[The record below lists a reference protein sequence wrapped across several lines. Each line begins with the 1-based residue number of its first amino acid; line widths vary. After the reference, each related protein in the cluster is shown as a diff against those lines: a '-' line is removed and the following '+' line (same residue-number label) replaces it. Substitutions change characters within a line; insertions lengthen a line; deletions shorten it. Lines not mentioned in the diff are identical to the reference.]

1 MAYKL
6 RWYQQEAI
14 DAIYQ
19 YFGNA
24 YGNPLVCVSTG
35 GGKSVIIADFIHGV
49 LEQWP
54 DQRFLMLSHVKEI
67 IEQNHEKLMTIWPE
81 APTGIYSAAIGSRN
95 TDAQILFASIQ
106 SVHKR
111 AEQLGHFDLLLI
123 DEVHTL
129 NSNRSESMYT
139 RFISELK
146 AINPHLKIV
155 GFTATPYRMKQG
167 LLTEGKNPLFD
178 EIVYE
183 TDIQRLIDDGFLS
196 PLRSKAGKD
205 KIDLSGVRTRQGD
218 YLTSDMEAAVIK
230 NDVTEKAVAE
240 ITQYGQERKAWLI
253 FCVSVAHAEQVKE
266 LLIAE
271 GIKAECITGET
282 PKHDRARILA
292 DYKTGKIK
300 ALTSQGVLTTGFDAP
315 RTDLI
320 ALLRATKSP
329 GLYVQILGRGLRIS
343 PETGKTD
350 CLVLDYG
357 GNVERHGP
365 MDRIT
370 IGSIIAG
377 EGNREAP
384 VKECPEC
391 FALILA
397 GLRVCPD
404 CSYEFP
410 AREKHESEASTAA
423 LLSAQVEPEW
433 FEVDEV
439 IYSIHEKFG
448 KPPSI
453 QVSYRCG
460 LETIREW
467 ICFQHGGYARQKAVM
482 WWVKRF
488 GHLPCPQLT
497 EDAYQQLTDTR
508 DMKEPCRIE
517 AIQDGRWQKIRA
529 YDFAVKAGTP
539 SEWNDNPTS
548 RPQPTKLKPAGVDV
562 FDTDIDF

>member
-1 MAYKL
+1 M
-6 RWYQQEAI
+6 I
-14 DAIYQ
+14 
-19 YFGNA
+19 
-24 YGNPLVCVSTG
+24 
-35 GGKSVIIADFIHGV
+35 KS
-49 LEQWP
+49 Q
-54 DQRFLMLSHVKEI
+54 
-67 IEQNHEKLMTIWPE
+67 
-81 APTGIYSAAIGSRN
+81 
-95 TDAQILFASIQ
+95 
-106 SVHKR
+106 
-111 AEQLGHFDLLLI
+111 
-123 DEVHTL
+123 
-129 NSNRSESMYT
+129 
-139 RFISELK
+139 
-146 AINPHLKIV
+146 
-155 GFTATPYRMKQG
+155 
-167 LLTEGKNPLFD
+167 
-178 EIVYE
+178 
-183 TDIQRLIDDGFLS
+183 
-196 PLRSKAGKD
+196 
-205 KIDLSGVRTRQGD
+205 
-218 YLTSDMEAAVIK
+218 
-230 NDVTEKAVAE
+230 
-240 ITQYGQERKAWLI
+240 
-253 FCVSVAHAEQVKE
+253 
-266 LLIAE
+266 
-271 GIKAECITGET
+271 
-282 PKHDRARILA
+282 
-292 DYKTGKIK
+292 
-300 ALTSQGVLTTGFDAP
+300 
-315 RTDLI
+315 
-320 ALLRATKSP
+320 
-329 GLYVQILGRGLRIS
+329 
-343 PETGKTD
+343 
-350 CLVLDYG
+350 
-357 GNVERHGP
+357 
-365 MDRIT
+365 
-370 IGSIIAG
+370 
-377 EGNREAP
+377 

-548 RPQPTKLKPAGVDV
+548 RPQPTKLTPAGVDV